1 MLAGTKG
8 PDKIRGKGGND
19 RLKGKGGNDLLNAG
33 KGRDAAIG
41 GTGADKL
48 RGGPGDDL
56 INAADGRRDN
66 AIAGGPGK
74 NTCIL
79 DTTLELTLARGCTT
93 IRSGPL
99 GGGPPGPGEGLR
111 VLTADG
117 LTGCRSAL
125 PTCQFSI
132 TGDGADAPAGTVTG
146 TGGVT
151 AVGAA
156 AVTSGTRLDRDGR
169 LRLLERRGAACHDR
183 LGDLRRAGRLRGL
196 EELVAASRSPAL
208 AGVDSLAGGSRGPP
222 AARSRRGRRR
232 GRDRRTGRG
241 PATWSRPAA
250 PRLCSRRAIG
260 SAGGH

>member
-1 MLAGTKG
+1 MPGTFRRRGERGGHVLLTAAAAVLSISLMAGGTAALAKKISGSKRGETLAGTKG

-19 RLKGKGGNDLLNAG
+19 RLKGRGGNDLLNAG

-41 GTGADKL
+41 GAGADKL
-48 RGGPGDDL
+48 RGGAGDDL
-56 INAADGRRDN
+56 INAADGRRDG

-132 TGDGADAPAGTVTG
+132 TGDGADSQAGTTTG

-151 AVGAA
+151 AAGPAV
-156 AVTSGTRLDRDGR
+156 VTSGTDWTSTGLYGCGSDGA
-169 LRLLERRGAACHDR
+169 LR
-183 LGDLRRAGRLRGL
+183 
-196 EELVAASRSPAL
+196 V
-208 AGVDSLAGGSRGPP
+208 
-222 AARSRRGRRR
+222 
-232 GRDRRTGRG
+232 T
-241 PATWSRPAA
+241 
-250 PRLCSRRAIG
+250 IG
-260 SAGGH
+260 SETFDVPVDCAA

>member
-1 MLAGTKG
+1 MVGIFRRRGEGGGRVLLIAAAAVLSISLMAAGTTALAKKISGSKRGEMLAGTKG

-41 GTGADKL
+41 GAGVDKL

-56 INAADGRRDN
+56 INAADGRRDG

-79 DTTLELTLARGCTT
+79 DTTLELTLATGCTR
-93 IRSGPL
+93 IRSGPHA
-99 GGGPPGPGEGLR
+99 GGPPGPGEGLR

-117 LTGCRSAL
+117 LAGCRSAL

-132 TGDGADAPAGTVTG
+132 TGDGADAPGGTVTG

-151 AVGAA
+151 AVGPAA
-156 AVTSGTRLDRDGR
+156 TTSGTDWTATGVYGCTSDGA
-169 LRLLERRGAACHDR
+169 LR
-183 LGDLRRAGRLRGL
+183 
-196 EELVAASRSPAL
+196 V
-208 AGVDSLAGGSRGPP
+208 
-222 AARSRRGRRR
+222 
-232 GRDRRTGRG
+232 T
-241 PATWSRPAA
+241 
-250 PRLCSRRAIG
+250 IG
-260 SAGGH
+260 SETFDVPVDCAA

>member
-1 MLAGTKG
+1 MAAGTTALAKKISGSKRGEMLAGTKG

-41 GTGADKL
+41 GAGADKL

-56 INAADGRRDN
+56 INAADGRRDS

-79 DTTLELTLARGCTT
+79 DTTLELTLATGCTT

-117 LTGCRSAL
+117 LSGCASAL

-132 TGDGADAPAGTVTG
+132 TGDGADSPGGTVTG

-156 AVTSGTRLDRDGR
+156 ATTSGTDWTATGVYGCSSDGA
-169 LRLLERRGAACHDR
+169 LR
-183 LGDLRRAGRLRGL
+183 
-196 EELVAASRSPAL
+196 V
-208 AGVDSLAGGSRGPP
+208 
-222 AARSRRGRRR
+222 
-232 GRDRRTGRG
+232 T
-241 PATWSRPAA
+241 
-250 PRLCSRRAIG
+250 IG
-260 SAGGH
+260 SETFDVPVDCAA